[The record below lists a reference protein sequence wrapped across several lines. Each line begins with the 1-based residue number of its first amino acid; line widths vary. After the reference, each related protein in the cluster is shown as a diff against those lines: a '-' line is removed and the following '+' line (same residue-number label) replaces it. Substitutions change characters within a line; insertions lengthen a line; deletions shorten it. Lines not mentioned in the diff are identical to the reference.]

1 MINGHRAVI
10 VTVLLVL
17 TLWLAPAMAAFPEDV
32 EGKKAV
38 LVTGASTGIGRLT
51 AETLAN
57 AGHLVY
63 AGARKQADLEE
74 LNAIDNIQGIR
85 LDVTEQAEIDAAVET
100 IRRQGAGL
108 WGLVNNAGIN
118 RIDPLIEADMND
130 MELLFDVNVLGV
142 VRVTKAFAPLLIESG
157 GRVAVVSSIS
167 GVLAGL
173 PAYGGYAMTKH
184 AIEAYI
190 DQLAVELGML
200 GVKVAGVEPG
210 NFRSQ
215 IGMTRCRLIVE
226 KARSYR
232 YYGKVMQPHFDY
244 CKKRVET
251 QAESPAPPPEP
262 VAEAIAHALFD
273 EKPLEHYLVTSHPI
287 ESEIVM
293 RKLFER
299 VHHFN
304 LGSKP
309 PYSNEQLL
317 ELYEDEGK
325 IARGEKPRP
334 EFD

>member
-1 MINGHRAVI
+1 MKAAHVAMY
-10 VTVLLVL
+10 LLIITASFL
-17 TLWLAPAMAAFPEDV
+17 SPAKVMAAFPGNA
-32 EGKKAV
+32 EGKKTV
-38 LVTGASTGIGRLT
+38 LITGASTGIGRLT
-51 AETLAN
+51 AETLAA

-63 AGARKQADLEE
+63 AGARKPADIEA
-74 LNAIDNIQGIR
+74 LNAIDNIRGIR
-85 LDVTEQAEIDAAVET
+85 LDVTSQTDIDAAVKT
-100 IRRQGAGL
+100 VRGQGFGL

-118 RIDPLIEADMND
+118 RIDPLIEADMD
-130 MELLFDVNVLGV
+130 DLSLLFDVNVLGV

-200 GVKVAGVEPG
+200 GVKVSGIEPG

-215 IGMTRCRLIVE
+215 IGMTRCKLIVS

-232 YYGKVMQPHFDY
+232 YYGEVMKPHFDY
-244 CKKRVET
+244 CKERVESN
-251 QAESPAPPPEP
+251 AESRAPEPAP
-262 VAEAIAHALFD
+262 VAKAIAHALFD
-273 EKPLEHYLVTSHPI
+273 DKPLEHYLVASDPF

-299 VHHFN
+299 VQHFN
-304 LGSKP
+304 LGNTP
-309 PYSNEQLL
+309 PYSRDRLL
-317 ELYEDEGK
+317 ELFDDEGA
-325 IARGEKPRP
+325 IARGEKERPRY
-334 EFD
+334 D

>member
-1 MINGHRAVI
+1 MKINH
-10 VTVLLVL
+10 
-17 TLWLAPAMAAFPEDV
+17 PAMYALILVVSVLSAAPVTAAFPDNA

-38 LVTGASTGIGRLT
+38 LITGASTGIGRLA
-51 AETLAN
+51 AETFAG

-63 AGARKQADLEE
+63 AGARKPADIEALS
-74 LNAIDNIQGIR
+74 AIENIQGIR
-85 LDVTEQAEIDAAVET
+85 LDVTSQTDIDDAVET
-100 IRRQGAGL
+100 VRRQEHGL

-118 RIDPLIEADMND
+118 RIDPLIEADMDD
-130 MELLFDVNVLGV
+130 MSLLFDVNVLGV

-200 GVKVAGVEPG
+200 GVKVSGIEPG

-215 IGMTRCRLIVE
+215 IGMTRCKLIVS
-226 KARSYR
+226 KARSYK
-232 YYGKVMQPHFDY
+232 YYSEVMQPHFDY

-251 QAESPAPPPEP
+251 NAESRAPEPEP
-262 VAEAIAHALFD
+262 VAKAIAHALFD
-273 EKPLEHYLVTSHPI
+273 DKPLEHYLVTSDPF

-299 VHHFN
+299 VQHFN
-304 LGSKP
+304 LGNKP
-309 PYSNEQLL
+309 PYSRERLL
-317 ELYEDEGK
+317 EMFDDEGA
-325 IARGEKPRP
+325 IARGEKERPRY
-334 EFD
+334 D